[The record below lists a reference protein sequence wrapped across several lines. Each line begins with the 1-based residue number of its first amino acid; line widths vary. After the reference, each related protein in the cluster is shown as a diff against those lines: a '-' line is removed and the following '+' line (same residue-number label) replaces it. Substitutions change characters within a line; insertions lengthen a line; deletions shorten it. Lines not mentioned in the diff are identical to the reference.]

1 MITEKRIIKMMI
13 EALPRCP
20 VCGSNIGYEVV
31 SVFKGAVKCKSCQT
45 EWSSRDFFESE
56 RLENLTIRELP
67 EGHRAF
73 TCGKHILRKY
83 EKYPIDFWRSL
94 GKIGRYPISRDYQ
107 EYIWVSL
114 MGLLAFLVAFIPRF
128 LLINKTSVMTDE
140 PLYVNA
146 GRLYVQ
152 SLLRLNFSAEV
163 WRVNAEHPPIAK
175 LLIGASLYIFAPLL
189 GWESTYNLYFSARL
203 APVTA
208 GTLICVFIYLIG
220 RKYYGDEASLL
231 AAILTAFSPWLIY
244 YSTLAILD
252 IFATLFLSLTFLL
265 LPLIKDVNRYLIL
278 VGVLSGL
285 AVGSKGTAIAA
296 FPGIGLYLLLKT
308 LVGKSRKEEKSL
320 RIILLQFLLISL
332 EAAFTFFATWP
343 WLWQKT
349 LERIIWVIGFHLEHM
364 ASGHTTF
371 YAGNVYTHVPQWVT
385 IYILFIKT
393 PILIFILSMFF
404 LLFVA
409 TKIVSRRS
417 IDETYLSIFS
427 WLIGGILTI
436 SMFRIIIGDHY
447 VVFLEPA
454 IILSASIFVVNILK
468 NLRDIKFRSNML
480 LTMRHALASLMIMES
495 LIGLAVCWASPC
507 GYANEL
513 IIHADRALLIIDTGF
528 EDAAEYLIKHCS
540 RGATIAVAYSTSLLE
555 IELNRK
561 SEFGFNLVDLNGL
574 NDADYAVFPSIY
586 TQRYGFPPVID
597 NWQLI
602 HKVESGGTTLC
613 YIFKQSSLKDEISK
627 PVSA

>member
-1 MITEKRIIKMMI
+1 MITEKHIMEMMI

-20 VCGSNIGYEVV
+20 ICGSSIGYEVV
-31 SVFKGAVKCKSCQT
+31 SVFKGAVKCKSCQA

-56 RLENLTIRELP
+56 RLKNLTIRELP
-67 EGHRAF
+67 EGHRTF
-73 TCGKHILRKY
+73 TCGRYILRRH
-83 EKYPIDFWRSL
+83 EEYPIDFWRSL
-94 GKIGRYPISRDYQ
+94 GNIGIWPISRGYQ
-107 EYIWVSL
+107 EFIWVSL
-114 MGLLAFLVAFIPRF
+114 MGLLVFSVAFIPRF
-128 LLINKTSVMTDE
+128 LLIDKTSVMTDE

-152 SLLRLNFSAEV
+152 SFLRLNFSSEV

-175 LLIGASLYIFAPLL
+175 LLIGASSHIFTPLL
-189 GWESTYNLYFSARL
+189 GWESTHDLYFSARL
-203 APVTA
+203 APVAA

-220 RKYYGDEASLL
+220 RRHYGDEASLL
-231 AAILTAFSPWLIY
+231 AAILAALSPWLIY

-252 IFATLFLSLTFLL
+252 IFAALFLSLTFLL
-265 LPLIKDVNRYLIL
+265 LPLIKGINRYLIL

-308 LVGKSRKEEKSL
+308 LVGKSRTEKKSL
-320 RIILLQFLLISL
+320 RMILLQFLLISL
-332 EAAFTFFATWP
+332 AAASTFFATWP

-349 LERIIWVIGFHLEHM
+349 LERTIWVIGFHLGHM
-364 ASGHTTF
+364 ESGHTTF
-371 YAGNVYTHVPQWVT
+371 YAGKVYTHVPQWVT

-393 PILIFILSMFF
+393 PILLFILGMLF
-404 LLFVA
+404 LLFLA
-409 TKIVSRRS
+409 TEIVSGRA
-417 IDETYLSIFS
+417 IDEAYLSIFS
-427 WLIGGILTI
+427 WLIGGVLTML
-436 SMFRIIIGDHY
+436 MFRIIIGDHY

-454 IILSASIFVVNILK
+454 IILSASIFVVNTLRSLK
-468 NLRDIKFRSNML
+468 DVKFRFNKFL
-480 LTMRHALASLMIMES
+480 IMRYALASLMIMES

-513 IIHADRALLIIDTGF
+513 IIHADKALLIIDTGF
-528 EDAAEYLIKHCS
+528 EDAANYLIKHCD
-540 RGATIAVAYSTSLLE
+540 RNATIAVAYSTSLLE

-561 SEFGFNLVDLNGL
+561 GEFGFKLIDLNRL
-574 NDADYAVFPSIY
+574 KEADYAVFPSIY
-586 TQRYGFPPVID
+586 TQRYGFPSEIR

-613 YIFKQSSLKDEISK
+613 YIFKQS
-627 PVSA
+627 P